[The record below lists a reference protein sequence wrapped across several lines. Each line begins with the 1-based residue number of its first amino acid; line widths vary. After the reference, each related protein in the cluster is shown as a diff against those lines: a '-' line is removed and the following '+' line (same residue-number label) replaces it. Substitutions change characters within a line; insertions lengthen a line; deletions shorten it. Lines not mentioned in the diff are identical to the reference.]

1 MFNLTPLFLILLL
14 LISASQL
21 TACVEEKTELRGA
34 GATFPA
40 PIYARWRALFHR
52 ENPNI
57 VVHYDAVG
65 SGSGIQ
71 LITDKKVDFGASDA
85 LLTRNEQRA
94 LDTPLLTIPTVI
106 GPVVLAYNLPMIEQ
120 KIRLSGEVIVGI
132 YKGDI
137 KRWNDPKLQLINPE
151 INLPDIEIHVAYR
164 ADSSGTSHIF
174 TSYLSAIDEDWQEN
188 IGTGKKV
195 NWPTSDEWA
204 GEGNDG
210 VAHRILLEPG
220 GIGYLELKYAQNA
233 GLNYADLINQEGMTV
248 SPTVE
253 SVQQAELNTPAP
265 QKGYLKTSIVNAPGK
280 GSYPIAG
287 FTYLLVYKDLSD
299 MPEQKRQAL
308 FSFLDW
314 ILGKGQQEVSK
325 LHYTPLPEAL
335 KTRVRDDITKIKV
348 NLEKAE
354 ITE

>member
-1 MFNLTPLFLILLL
+1 MFKLTPIFLILLSF
-14 LISASQL
+14 ISASQL
-21 TACVEEKTELRGA
+21 TGCVEETIELRGA

-65 SGSGIQ
+65 SGAGIQ
-71 LITDKKVDFGASDA
+71 LITDKKVDLGASDA
-85 LLTRNEQRA
+85 LLKPSEQRA
-94 LDTPLLTIPTVI
+94 LDAPLLAIPTVI

-120 KIRLSGEVIVGI
+120 KIRLSGDAIVGI
-132 YKGDI
+132 YKGEI
-137 KRWNDPKLQLINPE
+137 KRWNDPKLQSINSDVE
-151 INLPDIEIHVAYR
+151 LPDIAIHVAHR
-164 ADSSGTSHIF
+164 SDSSGTSHIF
-174 TSYLSAIDEDWQEN
+174 TSYLSAIDEDWQQT

-195 NWPTSDEWA
+195 NWPTGDDWA

-233 GLNYADLINQEGMTV
+233 GLNYADLINRDGMTV

-253 SVQQAELNTPAP
+253 SVQQAERNTPAP
-265 QKGYLKTSIVNAPGK
+265 KKGYLKTSIVNAPGK
-280 GSYPIAG
+280 YSYPIAG

-299 MPEQKRQAL
+299 MPVQKREAL

-314 ILGKGQQEVSK
+314 ILGKGQQEASK

-335 KTRVRDDITKIKV
+335 KTSVRADISKMKAG
-348 NLEKAE
+348 LEK
-354 ITE
+354 TELVK